1 MEIRARYVLMGFF
14 LLAVI
19 AGGFAFT
26 YWLENAGGFRDRE
39 TYRIRFG
46 GPVSGLLTGSSVLFN
61 GIRVGE
67 VTALRISADRP
78 NEVHAEIALDAGTP
92 IRNNTIVDIEY
103 QGLTG
108 VASIALT
115 GGQGGTP
122 LPRTAEDP
130 PTLAASASAGQT
142 ITYSARLA
150 LLKLNSILD
159 ENSVPFRELV
169 ANLNDFSGALS
180 RNSDKVDGILSGLE
194 RMTGGARGPDTDKIY
209 ELTAPKRFG
218 PPPNPLPAQL
228 TVPLPTAI
236 FQVDSQNITFRAA
249 EDAAPLPPSARWA
262 DNLTRLVQ
270 AKITQSF
277 ENAGYIDSVSHSD
290 AVTGD
295 YQLLID
301 LRNFQII
308 TEPAPTAE
316 VEYSAKIADTG
327 GKILGAKLFR
337 ATAPAA
343 SAETGPALA
352 ALNEA
357 FQLTATDLVAWAPG
371 VIPAAP
377 EPEPEVPEAPAD
389 TAPAEPLDTAP
400 TEPLEPTALP
410 APVEPPMETPADA
423 APAGPL
429 QPTALPAPVEPT
441 SEAPVTTQ
449 AVPAEKPAAP
459 APHAPVQ

>member
-1 MEIRARYVLMGFF
+1 MEIRARYILMGLF

-46 GPVSGLLTGSSVLFN
+46 GPVSGLLSGSSVLFN

-78 NEVHAEIALDAGTP
+78 NEVHAEIELDAGTP
-92 IRNNTIVDIEY
+92 VRNNTIVDIEY

-122 LPRTAEDP
+122 LPRTAEGP

-159 ENSVPFRELV
+159 ENSEPFKELV
-169 ANLNDFSGALS
+169 ANLNEFSGALS

-209 ELTAPKRFG
+209 DLTAPKRFG
-218 PPPNPLPAQL
+218 PPPKPLPAQL

-236 FQVDSQNITFRAA
+236 FQVDSQNIMFRPAK
-249 EDAAPLPPSARWA
+249 DAAPLPPGARWA

-308 TEPAPTAE
+308 TGPEPTAE
-316 VEYSAKIADTG
+316 VEYSAKIADTN

-337 ATAPAA
+337 ATAPAT
-343 SAETGPALA
+343 STETGPALA

-377 EPEPEVPEAPAD
+377 EPAPEVPEAPAEMVPD
-389 TAPAEPLDTAP
+389 TPPAETPPVVTPPAAETPEAAP
-400 TEPLEPTALP
+400 TVPLEPTALP
-410 APVEPPMETPADA
+410 APVEPTPQTPVTPTA
-423 APAGPL
+423 APA
-429 QPTALPAPVEPT
+429 EM
-441 SEAPVTTQ
+441 
-449 AVPAEKPAAP
+449 PAAESPPP
-459 APHAPVQ
+459 AQ